1 MKFCVIIPCYN
12 HSDTLGKVLDEI
24 GGKTP
29 VIVVDDG
36 SNPPVSVPLSGIY
49 LLRNEK
55 NKGKAAALKSG
66 FKLAAE
72 LGFTHAIT
80 LDSDG
85 QHPPRFIGDFIRKA
99 SENENNIILGIR
111 NFDEPGVPAAR
122 KFMNKL
128 SNICMWCETG
138 VRIADTQCGYRC
150 YPLAKLE
157 KLNIP
162 REGFVFEVELLVK
175 AAWANIK
182 FSEVKIPAIY
192 SLETLSKSHYRPLVD
207 TAKFT
212 FMNIRLL
219 LLRLFTTSKM
229 REKISI
235 KK

>member
-36 SNPPVSVPLSGIY
+36 SNPPVSVSLSGIY

-85 QHPPRFIGDFIRKA
+85 QHPPRFIGDFITK
-99 SENENNIILGIR
+99 IILFWG
-111 NFDEPGVPAAR
+111 
-122 KFMNKL
+122 
-128 SNICMWCETG
+128 
-138 VRIADTQCGYRC
+138 
-150 YPLAKLE
+150 
-157 KLNIP
+157 
-162 REGFVFEVELLVK
+162 
-175 AAWANIK
+175 
-182 FSEVKIPAIY
+182 
-192 SLETLSKSHYRPLVD
+192 
-207 TAKFT
+207 
-212 FMNIRLL
+212 
-219 LLRLFTTSKM
+219 
-229 REKISI
+229 
-235 KK
+235 